1 MSLRCKK
8 CGRFIPADAEFRIID
23 GENYCETCTPSEPTQ
38 TALIETDTLRV
49 RGVNTRRNE
58 RRFVTDS
65 PAEMRDL
72 FLASPLRREWK
83 EDFIDETTGE
93 TVTVERSEIIAQSGA
108 KIDDNLLCRIQFH
121 LQAGDI
127 AGVEVSTQQRMAYL
141 ATSCYLI
148 PWSVT
153 AIVGSKKR
161 KFLLY
166 ADSAQ
171 MALDIAKDYIELNCS
186 GSFHFVGL
194 KVFEH
199 CVFIK
204 DTLKA
209 VDPDPN
215 DEGLDVEK
223 QEFYKIEAEIRR
235 RDNDS
240 AYNET
245 FVLLAKDVDSAVVT
259 IHDWIVCETRNNPHL
274 DEEEKAAAADFDMT
288 ILSGVTIP
296 CYRVIEKEFSEAYMQ
311 PVP

>member
-49 RGVNTRRNE
+49 REVNTRRNE

-65 PAEMRDL
+65 PAEMR
-72 FLASPLRREWK
+72 RW
-83 EDFIDETTGE
+83 
-93 TVTVERSEIIAQSGA
+93 
-108 KIDDNLLCRIQFH
+108 
-121 LQAGDI
+121 
-127 AGVEVSTQQRMAYL
+127 
-141 ATSCYLI
+141 
-148 PWSVT
+148 
-153 AIVGSKKR
+153 
-161 KFLLY
+161 
-166 ADSAQ
+166 
-171 MALDIAKDYIELNCS
+171 
-186 GSFHFVGL
+186 
-194 KVFEH
+194 
-199 CVFIK
+199 
-204 DTLKA
+204 
-209 VDPDPN
+209 
-215 DEGLDVEK
+215 
-223 QEFYKIEAEIRR
+223 
-235 RDNDS
+235 DNDS

-274 DEEEKAAAADFDMT
+274 DEKEKAAAADFDMT